1 MTARRLLLRQEA
13 IEFQQHHRQWGQVVL
28 LQPLPIRIMAWSI
41 TAAAGLIIVFLLL
54 AQYARK
60 ETVIGYLT
68 PASGTVKIFAPQ
80 QGTINA
86 IYIEQGQRVE
96 EAQPLMSVT
105 TSQIAA
111 NGEDVNATMLKTLT
125 VHKDSLAWQIAAD
138 EQRAASERER
148 LTAVIGGLETE
159 LVHLRAQIA
168 LQNERIQISEELLA
182 NAVQLAPKGYVARL
196 EKRRRQAE
204 LLEQKQN
211 FTALS
216 QQLAARQ
223 NQLTETRYSLEQLP
237 TLMAEKI
244 QLLRNELT
252 ATEQRIAEI
261 NGRRAYII
269 RAPIA
274 GRISTLQAS
283 VGQTANPQRLQLQ
296 IVPASSALQAELF
309 VPTRAIGFVRV
320 GQEVRIL
327 YDAFPY
333 QHFGTYR
340 GRVIK
345 VSQTILTGSDI
356 STPVEIKEPSY
367 KVTVALDRPDID
379 AYGESKLLQP
389 DMLLRADIILER
401 RSLVNWLL
409 SPLLGTRM
417 QG

>member
-1 MTARRLLLRQEA
+1 VTTRRSLLRQEA
-13 IEFQQHHRQWGQVVL
+13 IEFQHHHRQWGQVVL

-41 TAAAGLIIVFLLL
+41 TAAAGLVVVFLLL

-68 PASGTVKIFAPQ
+68 PTSGTVKIFAPQ

-86 IYIEQGQRVE
+86 IYVEQGQRVE
-96 EAQPLMSVT
+96 EAQPLMRVA

-111 NGEDVNATMLKTLT
+111 NGEDVNATLLNTLT
-125 VHKDSLAWQIAAD
+125 LHKDSLARQSAAE
-138 EQRAASERER
+138 EQRTVSEQKR
-148 LTAVIGGLETE
+148 LTAMIGGLETE

-168 LQNERIQISEELLA
+168 LQNERTQISEGLLA
-182 NAVQLAPKGYVARL
+182 NAAQLVPKGYISEL
-196 EKRRRQAE
+196 EKRRRE
-204 LLEQKQN
+204 VDLLEQKQN
-211 FTALS
+211 VTALS

-223 NQLTETRYSLEQLP
+223 NQLTETRYALDQLP
-237 TLMAEKI
+237 TYMEEKI

-283 VGQTANPQRLQLQ
+283 VGQTANPQHLQVQ
-296 IVPASSALQAELF
+296 ILPAGSVLQAELF

-320 GQEVRIL
+320 GQEVKIL

-340 GRVIK
+340 GRITTI
-345 VSQTILTGSDI
+345 SQTMLMGSDV
-356 STPVEIKEPSY
+356 STPVEIKEPFY

-379 AYGESKLLQP
+379 AYGERITLQP

-401 RSLVNWLL
+401 RSLMEWLL
-409 SPLLGTRM
+409 TPLLGTRM

>member
-1 MTARRLLLRQEA
+1 MTTRRSLLRQEA
-13 IEFQQHHRQWGQVVL
+13 IEFQHHHRQWGQVVL

-41 TAAAGLIIVFLLL
+41 TAAAGLVVVFLLL

-68 PASGTVKIFAPQ
+68 PTSGTVKIFAPQ

-86 IYIEQGQRVE
+86 IYVEQGQRVE
-96 EAQPLMSVT
+96 EAQPLMRVA

-111 NGEDVNATMLKTLT
+111 NGEDVNATLLNTLT
-125 VHKDSLAWQIAAD
+125 LHKDSLARQSAAE
-138 EQRAASERER
+138 EQRTVSEQKR
-148 LTAVIGGLETE
+148 LTAMIGGLETE

-168 LQNERIQISEELLA
+168 LQNERTQISERLLA
-182 NAVQLAPKGYVARL
+182 NIAQLVPKGYISEL
-196 EKRRRQAE
+196 EKRRRE
-204 LLEQKQN
+204 VDLLEQKQN
-211 FTALS
+211 VTALS

-223 NQLTETRYSLEQLP
+223 NQLTETRYALDQLP
-237 TLMAEKI
+237 TYMEEKI

-283 VGQTANPQRLQLQ
+283 VGQTANPQHLQVQ
-296 IVPASSALQAELF
+296 ILPAGSVLQAELF

-320 GQEVRIL
+320 GQEVKIL

-340 GRVIK
+340 GRITT
-345 VSQTILTGSDI
+345 VSQTMLMGSDV
-356 STPVEIKEPSY
+356 STPVEIKEPFY

-379 AYGESKLLQP
+379 AYGERITLQP

-401 RSLVNWLL
+401 RSLMEWLL
-409 SPLLGTRM
+409 TPLLGTRM

>member
-1 MTARRLLLRQEA
+1 MTTRRSLLRQEA
-13 IEFQQHHRQWGQVVL
+13 IEFQHHHRQWGQVVL

-41 TAAAGLIIVFLLL
+41 TAAAGLVVVFLLL

-68 PASGTVKIFAPQ
+68 PTSGTVKIFAPQ

-86 IYIEQGQRVE
+86 IYVEQGQRVE
-96 EAQPLMSVT
+96 EAQPLMRVA

-111 NGEDVNATMLKTLT
+111 NGEDVNATLLNTLT
-125 VHKDSLAWQIAAD
+125 LHKDSLARQSAAE
-138 EQRAASERER
+138 EQRTVSEQKR
-148 LTAVIGGLETE
+148 LTAMIGGLETE

-168 LQNERIQISEELLA
+168 LQNERTQISEGLLA
-182 NAVQLAPKGYVARL
+182 NAAQLVPKGYISEL
-196 EKRRRQAE
+196 EKRRRE
-204 LLEQKQN
+204 VDLLEQKQN
-211 FTALS
+211 VTALS

-223 NQLTETRYSLEQLP
+223 NQLTETRYALDQLP
-237 TLMAEKI
+237 TYMEEKI

-283 VGQTANPQRLQLQ
+283 VGQTANPQHLQVQ
-296 IVPASSALQAELF
+296 ILPAGSVLQAELF

-320 GQEVRIL
+320 GQEVKIL

-340 GRVIK
+340 GRITT
-345 VSQTILTGSDI
+345 VSQTMLMGSDV
-356 STPVEIKEPSY
+356 STPVEIKEPFY

-379 AYGESKLLQP
+379 AYGERITLQP

-401 RSLVNWLL
+401 RSLMEWLL
-409 SPLLGTRM
+409 TPLLGTRM

>member
-1 MTARRLLLRQEA
+1 MTTRRSLLRQEA
-13 IEFQQHHRQWGQVVL
+13 IEFQHHHRQWGQVVL

-41 TAAAGLIIVFLLL
+41 TAAAGLVVVFLLL

-68 PASGTVKIFAPQ
+68 PTSGTVKIFAPQ

-86 IYIEQGQRVE
+86 IYVEQGQRVE
-96 EAQPLMSVT
+96 EAQPLMRVA

-111 NGEDVNATMLKTLT
+111 NGEDVNATLLNTLT
-125 VHKDSLAWQIAAD
+125 LHKDSLARQSAAE
-138 EQRAASERER
+138 EQRTVSEQKR
-148 LTAVIGGLETE
+148 LTAMIGGLETE

-168 LQNERIQISEELLA
+168 LQNERTQISEGLLA
-182 NAVQLAPKGYVARL
+182 NAAQLVPKGYISEL
-196 EKRRRQAE
+196 EKRLRE
-204 LLEQKQN
+204 VDLLEQKQN
-211 FTALS
+211 VTALS

-223 NQLTETRYSLEQLP
+223 NQLTETRYALDQLP
-237 TLMAEKI
+237 TYMEEKI

-283 VGQTANPQRLQLQ
+283 VGQTANPQHLQVQ
-296 IVPASSALQAELF
+296 ILPAGSVLQAELF

-340 GRVIK
+340 GRITT
-345 VSQTILTGSDI
+345 VSQTMLMGSDV
-356 STPVEIKEPSY
+356 STPVEIKEPFY

-379 AYGESKLLQP
+379 AYGERITLQP

-401 RSLVNWLL
+401 RSLMEWLL
-409 SPLLGTRM
+409 TPLLGTRM

>member
-1 MTARRLLLRQEA
+1 VTARRSLLRQEA

-41 TAAAGLIIVFLLL
+41 TAAAGLVVVFLLL

-68 PASGTVKIFAPQ
+68 PTSGTVKIFAPQ
-80 QGTINA
+80 QGSINA
-86 IYIEQGQRVE
+86 IYVEQGQRVE

-111 NGEDVNATMLKTLT
+111 NGEDVNATLLNTLT
-125 VHKDSLAWQIAAD
+125 LHKDSLARQSAAE
-138 EQRAASERER
+138 EQRTVSEQKR
-148 LTAVIGGLETE
+148 LTAMIGGLETE

-168 LQNERIQISEELLA
+168 LQNERTQISEGLLA
-182 NAVQLAPKGYVARL
+182 NVAQLVPKGYISEL
-196 EKRRRQAE
+196 EKRRRE
-204 LLEQKQN
+204 VDLLEQKQN
-211 FTALS
+211 VTALS

-223 NQLTETRYSLEQLP
+223 NQLTETRYALEQLP

-252 ATEQRIAEI
+252 VTEQRIAEI

-283 VGQTANPQRLQLQ
+283 VGQTANPQHLQVQ
-296 IVPASSALQAELF
+296 ILPAGSVLQAELF

-340 GRVIK
+340 GRITT
-345 VSQTILTGSDI
+345 VSQTMLMGSDVSI
-356 STPVEIKEPSY
+356 PVEIKEPFY

-379 AYGESKLLQP
+379 AYGESMPLQP

-401 RSLVNWLL
+401 RSLMDWLL
-409 SPLLGTRM
+409 TPLLGTRM

>member
-1 MTARRLLLRQEA
+1 VTTRRSLLRQEA
-13 IEFQQHHRQWGQVVL
+13 IEFQHHHRQWGQVVL

-41 TAAAGLIIVFLLL
+41 TAAAGLVVVFLLL

-68 PASGTVKIFAPQ
+68 PTSGTVKIFAPQ

-86 IYIEQGQRVE
+86 IYVEQGQRVE
-96 EAQPLMSVT
+96 EAQPLMRVA

-111 NGEDVNATMLKTLT
+111 NGEDVNATLLNTLT
-125 VHKDSLAWQIAAD
+125 LHKDSLARQSAAE
-138 EQRAASERER
+138 EQRTVSEQKR
-148 LTAVIGGLETE
+148 LTAMIGGLETE

-168 LQNERIQISEELLA
+168 LQNERTQISEGLLA
-182 NAVQLAPKGYVARL
+182 NAAQLVPKGYISEL
-196 EKRRRQAE
+196 EKRLRE
-204 LLEQKQN
+204 VDLLEQKQN
-211 FTALS
+211 VTALS

-223 NQLTETRYSLEQLP
+223 NQLTETRYALDQLP
-237 TLMAEKI
+237 TYMEEKI

-283 VGQTANPQRLQLQ
+283 VGQTANPQHLQVQ
-296 IVPASSALQAELF
+296 ILPAGSVLQAELF

-320 GQEVRIL
+320 GQEVKIL

-340 GRVIK
+340 GRITT
-345 VSQTILTGSDI
+345 VSQTMLMGSDV
-356 STPVEIKEPSY
+356 STPVEIKEPFY

-379 AYGESKLLQP
+379 AYGERITLQP

-401 RSLVNWLL
+401 RSLMEWLL
-409 SPLLGTRM
+409 TPLLGTRM

>member
-1 MTARRLLLRQEA
+1 VTARRSLLRQEA

-28 LQPLPIRIMAWSI
+28 LQPLPVKIMAWSI
-41 TAAAGLIIVFLLL
+41 TAAAGLVIVFLLL

-68 PASGTVKIFAPQ
+68 PTSGTVKIFAPQ
-80 QGTINA
+80 QGTIDA
-86 IYIEQGQRVE
+86 IYVEQGQHIE
-96 EAQPLMSVT
+96 EAQPLMSIT

-111 NGEDVNATMLKTLT
+111 NGQDVNATMLNTLT

-148 LTAVIGGLETE
+148 LTAMIGGLETE

-182 NAVQLAPKGYVARL
+182 NAAQLVPRGHVSKL

-216 QQLAARQ
+216 QQLATRQ
-223 NQLTETRYSLEQLP
+223 NQLTETRYSLDQLP
-237 TLMAEKI
+237 TYMAEKI

-252 ATEQRIAEI
+252 ETEQRIVEF

-274 GRISTLQAS
+274 GRISTLQVS

-296 IVPASSALQAELF
+296 IVPTGSALQAELF

-340 GRVIK
+340 GRITT
-345 VSQTILTGSDI
+345 VSQTILMGSDVSI
-356 STPVEIKEPSY
+356 PVEIKEPCY

-379 AYGESKLLQP
+379 AYGESITLQP

-409 SPLLGTRM
+409 SPLLDTRM

>member
-1 MTARRLLLRQEA
+1 MTTRRSLLRQEA
-13 IEFQQHHRQWGQVVL
+13 IEFQHHHRQWGQVVL

-41 TAAAGLIIVFLLL
+41 TAAAGLVVVFLLL

-68 PASGTVKIFAPQ
+68 PTSGTVKIFAPQ

-86 IYIEQGQRVE
+86 IYVEQGQRVE
-96 EAQPLMSVT
+96 EAQPLMRVA

-111 NGEDVNATMLKTLT
+111 NGEDVNATLLNTLT
-125 VHKDSLAWQIAAD
+125 LHKDSLARQSAAE
-138 EQRAASERER
+138 EQRTVSEQKR
-148 LTAVIGGLETE
+148 LTAMIGGLETE

-168 LQNERIQISEELLA
+168 LQNERTQISEGLLA
-182 NAVQLAPKGYVARL
+182 NAAQLVPKGYISEL
-196 EKRRRQAE
+196 EKRLRE
-204 LLEQKQN
+204 VDLLEQKQN
-211 FTALS
+211 VTALS

-223 NQLTETRYSLEQLP
+223 NQLTETRYALDQLP
-237 TLMAEKI
+237 TYMEEKI

-283 VGQTANPQRLQLQ
+283 VGQTANPQHLQVQ
-296 IVPASSALQAELF
+296 ILPAGSVLQAELF

-320 GQEVRIL
+320 GQEVKIL

-340 GRVIK
+340 GRITT
-345 VSQTILTGSDI
+345 VSQTMLMGSDV
-356 STPVEIKEPSY
+356 STPVEIKEPFY

-379 AYGESKLLQP
+379 AYGERITLQP

-401 RSLVNWLL
+401 RSLMEWLL
-409 SPLLGTRM
+409 TPLLGTRM

>member
-1 MTARRLLLRQEA
+1 VTLRRSLLRQEA
-13 IEFQQHHRQWGQVVL
+13 IEFQHHHRQWGQVVL
-28 LQPLPIRIMAWSI
+28 LQPLPVKIMAWSI
-41 TAAAGLIIVFLLL
+41 TAAAGLVIVFLLL

-68 PASGTVKIFAPQ
+68 PMSGTVKIFAPQ
-80 QGTINA
+80 QGTIDT
-86 IYIEQGQRVE
+86 IYVEQGQRIE

-105 TSQIAA
+105 TNQIAA
-111 NGEDVNATMLKTLT
+111 NGQDVNATMLNTLT

-138 EQRAASERER
+138 EQRVASERER

-168 LQNERIQISEELLA
+168 LQNERIQISEELRA
-182 NAVQLAPKGYVARL
+182 NAVQLAPKGYVSEL

-340 GRVIK
+340 GRIIK
-345 VSQTILTGSDI
+345 VSQTILIGSDI

-367 KVTVALDRPDID
+367 KVTVALDQPDID
-379 AYGESKLLQP
+379 AYGESIPLQP

-401 RSLVNWLL
+401 RSLLNWLL
-409 SPLLGTRM
+409 NPLLGTRM

>member
-1 MTARRLLLRQEA
+1 MTSRHSLFRQEA

-28 LQPLPIRIMAWSI
+28 LQPLPVKIMAWSI
-41 TAAAGLIIVFLLL
+41 TAAAGLVIVFLLL

-68 PASGTVKIFAPQ
+68 PTAGTVKIFAPQ
-80 QGTINA
+80 QGNIDA
-86 IYIEQGQRVE
+86 IYVEQGQRIE
-96 EAQPLMSVT
+96 EAQPLMSIT

-111 NGEDVNATMLKTLT
+111 NGQDVNATLLNTLT

-168 LQNERIQISEELLA
+168 LQNERIQISQELLA
-182 NAVQLAPKGYVARL
+182 NAAQLAPKGYVSRL
-196 EKRRRQAE
+196 EKRHRQAE

-216 QQLAARQ
+216 QQLAVRQ
-223 NQLTETRYSLEQLP
+223 NQVTETRYSLEQLP
-237 TLMAEKI
+237 TLMAERI

-252 ATEQRIAEI
+252 ETEQRMVEI

-296 IVPASSALQAELF
+296 IVPSSSTLQAELF

-340 GRVIK
+340 GRITT
-345 VSQTILTGSDI
+345 VSQTMLMGSDV
-356 STPVEIKEPSY
+356 STPVEIKEPFY

-379 AYGESKLLQP
+379 AYGERITLQP

-401 RSLVNWLL
+401 RSLMEWLL
-409 SPLLGTRM
+409 TPLLGTRM